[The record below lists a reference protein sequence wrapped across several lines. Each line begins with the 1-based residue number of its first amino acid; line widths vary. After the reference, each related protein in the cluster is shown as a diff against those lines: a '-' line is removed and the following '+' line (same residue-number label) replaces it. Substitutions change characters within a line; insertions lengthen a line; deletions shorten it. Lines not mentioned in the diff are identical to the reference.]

1 MKTKNAYLPILLVA
15 GGVAGGFLNGLLG
28 CGGGI
33 VIVALLSA
41 LTKDTDF
48 DSRDVFAVSVAAVL
62 PISAVSTV
70 MYMIRTDASLSVMRP
85 YVLPA
90 VIGGAVGALLL
101 DRLPTVG
108 IKMIFALLI
117 IWAGVSLV
125 LKGTGVM

>member
-1 MKTKNAYLPILLVA
+1 MRTKSSYAPLLLFT
-15 GGVAGGFLNGLLG
+15 GGIAAGFLNGMLG

-41 LTKDTDF
+41 LTKGTDF
-48 DSRDVFAVSVAAVL
+48 DSRDVFATSVAAVL

-70 MYMIRTDASLSVMRP
+70 MYLIRTDVSLTAMKP

-90 VIGGAVGALLL
+90 LVGGALGALLL
-101 DRLPTVG
+101 DRLQTFW
-108 IKMIFALLI
+108 IKKIFALLI
-117 IWAGVSLV
+117 IWSGVSLV

>member
-1 MKTKNAYLPILLVA
+1 M
-15 GGVAGGFLNGLLG
+15 
-28 CGGGI
+28 
-33 VIVALLSA
+33 ALLFA

-70 MYMIRTDASLSVMRP
+70 MYMIRTDASLSVMKP